1 LEAPR
6 ERAPFLAQWKHDE
19 NVDAH
24 YWAFISYSHDDHKWA
39 AWLETALE
47 TYALPKA
54 LVGKHSALGP
64 IPRRLYPIFRDEDE
78 LSSAPSLGSKIES
91 ALRGSRT
98 LIVVCSPAARA
109 STWVDREIEL
119 YAKFGRAAHIFA
131 LLVEG
136 EPDEAFPQQ
145 LAKVCGDPLA
155 ADVRAGTAASKRT
168 ALLRI
173 VAGIFDLS
181 FDDLVH
187 RDDARRR
194 RRRRFAIAGAL
205 ATGVVASV
213 GYVGLADARLDV
225 PAAPAIRNAL
235 DAHDLSVFRHVPSDR
250 ELRVSMLG
258 TDGRLLTILDDA
270 GKETRSDYGSQY
282 APKMV
287 RDQWSSSQAA
297 AATFVGGFET
307 DTEATDQLR
316 TLEIGFAPG
325 AYVSKDGRPYG
336 WLEYS
341 FDSHRNLPTQSAE
354 SVAWTV
360 LALSEALHW
369 GRFEGSTRARL
380 VHDRDIAIDMLR
392 RYGPNADGSWNQ
404 RPDQREGTAATYAS
418 VVIYQALLAS
428 REAGLPWNGSIAA
441 RDRTLSGVRAFL
453 LSTFGRSSAK
463 GWLPDGGWGE
473 RSMHFEGLDF
483 QVVANLYRDER
494 DGGAPVPDAVR
505 RFAGTLVA
513 PLERRQYDASVSSSQ
528 MSDAFVDF
536 TGARTVE
543 EHPVQFLWYPWALAL
558 SAERYARERR
568 TRGVPEAEI
577 VEARRILANLAV
589 AGGARL
595 VRDRDTIG
603 QWWVASEC
611 AYAFGESLEAGR

>member
-1 LEAPR
+1 
-6 ERAPFLAQWKHDE
+6 
-19 NVDAH
+19 VDAN
-24 YWAFISYSHDDHKWA
+24 YWAFISYSHVDQKWA
-39 AWLETALE
+39 AWLESALE
-47 TYALPKA
+47 TYALPRA
-54 LVGKHSALGP
+54 LVGKHSPLGP

-98 LIVVCSPAARA
+98 LIVICSRAARA

-119 YAKFGRAAHIFA
+119 YAKAGRAAHIFA

-136 EPDEAFPQQ
+136 EPEEAFPLQ
-145 LAKVCGDPLA
+145 LVTACGDPLA
-155 ADVRAGTAASKRT
+155 ADVRAGTAAAKRT

-181 FDDLVH
+181 FDELVH

-194 RRRRFAIAGAL
+194 RRRSFAVAGAL
-205 ATGVVASV
+205 AAGVAASL

-225 PAAPAIRNAL
+225 PAAPAIRTAL

-250 ELRVSMLG
+250 ELRVSMVG
-258 TDGRLLTILDDA
+258 TDGRILAVLDDA
-270 GKETRSDYGSQY
+270 GKRTGFDYGSQY

-297 AATFVGGFET
+297 AGTFVGGFES
-307 DTEATDQLR
+307 DTEANDQLR

-369 GRFEGSTRARL
+369 GRFDGSVRARL
-380 VHDRDIAIDMLR
+380 LHDRDIAIDMLR
-392 RYGPNADGSWNQ
+392 RYGPNADGSWDQ
-404 RPDQREGTAATYAS
+404 RPDQRQGTPATYTS
-418 VVIYQALLAS
+418 VMMYQALIAS

-441 RDRTLSGVRAFL
+441 RDRALSRVRAFL

-473 RSMHFEGLDF
+473 RSLHFEGLDL
-483 QVVANLYRDER
+483 QIVANFYRDER
-494 DGGAPVPDAVR
+494 DGGAPVPDAVL
-505 RFAGTLVA
+505 RFADRLAA
-513 PLERRQYDASVSSSQ
+513 PLGRRQYDASASTSQ

-536 TGARTVE
+536 TGARTVQ
-543 EHPVQFLWYPWALAL
+543 EHPLQFLWYPWALAF
-558 SAERYARERR
+558 SAERYAHERR
-568 TRGVPEAEI
+568 THGVSHAEL

-595 VRDRDTIG
+595 VVDRDTVE
-603 QWWVASEC
+603 QWWIASEC
-611 AYAFGESLEAGR
+611 AYGFGEGLEAVG